1 MIEKIV
7 TNTSPLLAFSKMQVF
22 EIIGKLP
29 FEFICPAEVESEI
42 LVGAK
47 QGYDVEIPDWLKVEN
62 LQSNLS
68 PIAVASLDIG
78 EAAVIQL
85 AIEQNI
91 ETVCIDELKGR
102 RAALAVGLK
111 IVGSLGL
118 LGKSKTLGIINEI
131 KPYIEKAKDNGIF
144 YDENLI
150 RVFLKSFGE

>member
-7 TNTSPLLAFSKMQVF
+7 TNTSPLLAFAKMRAF
-22 EIIGKLP
+22 EIIGRLP
-29 FEFICPAEVESEI
+29 FEFVCPAEVEAEI
-42 LVGAK
+42 SAGAR
-47 QGYDVEIPDWLKVEN
+47 QGYDADMPGWLKVER

-68 PIAVASLDIG
+68 PLAVASLDTG

-85 AIEQNI
+85 ALEQNI

-118 LGKSKTLGIINEI
+118 LGKAKSLGLIAEL
-131 KPYIEKAKDNGIF
+131 KPFIERAGNNGIF
-144 YDENLI
+144 YDEKLI
-150 RVFLKSFGE
+150 ENFLKSFGE

>member
-1 MIEKIV
+1 MIERIV
-7 TNTSPLLAFSKMQVF
+7 TNTSPLLALAKMQAFDV
-22 EIIGKLP
+22 IGKLP
-29 FEFICPAEVESEI
+29 FEFVCPSEVETEI
-42 LVGAK
+42 LVGAS
-47 QGYDVEIPDWLKVEN
+47 QGYETEIPNWLKIIK

-68 PIAVASLDIG
+68 PLAVASLDVG

-85 AIEQNI
+85 ALEQNI

-118 LGKSKTLGIINEI
+118 IGKAKTLGLITEI
-131 KPYIEKAKDNGIF
+131 KPYIEKAKLGGIF

-150 RVFLKSFGE
+150 GNFLKSLGE

>member
-7 TNTSPLLAFSKMQVF
+7 TNTGPLLAFSKMQVF

-85 AIEQNI
+85 ALEQSI

-144 YDENLI
+144 YDDNLI